1 MHVTCRS
8 AAAVLKLGEEEP
20 DGVTKTMR
28 GRWRRAP
35 LEVALWEPGT
45 SVCKDGEEGRMQ
57 GPSGPR
63 GGGGTIG
70 RESVQRLRLAAT
82 STSRKVHWKPVA

>member
-45 SVCKDGEEGRMQ
+45 SVCKDGEEDRHIFWIILNLEKDHN
-57 GPSGPR
+57 PF
-63 GGGGTIG
+63 T
-70 RESVQRLRLAAT
+70 
-82 STSRKVHWKPVA
+82 